1 VTTTVT
7 PPGRTPNGRWGLVL
21 GGGGVLGGA
30 WMVGALTAFEEV
42 HGLDPRTADLLV
54 GTSAGSVTAALF
66 GAGVSVAELRA
77 HQLGEPS
84 RSGPLARIGWDY
96 ETATGG
102 SLPPLPRWGL
112 GSAGLVSQGASRLL
126 QLPPTSVLSALMPE
140 GRGSLEMVGR
150 LVQSVQDEIGAPVGG
165 WSPHPGVRAVAMD
178 FESGRRV
185 VFGDPVSPPA
195 SLAEAV
201 MASCAVPGWYSPVT
215 IHGVRYID
223 GGASSSTNIDVAA
236 GQDLDQIFVLAPT
249 VSFST
254 DNPRSGPAR
263 MERAWRE
270 RVTRRALREVAKVH
284 VTGTDVTV
292 LGPGPE
298 DLEAMGFNLM
308 DVNRRRRVLDT
319 SLQTTR
325 LALSDP
331 EELEALLDTRVL
343 DAQVLDSQV
352 DEPRVDESA
361 PGELP
366 AKEVS

>member
-1 VTTTVT
+1 MTSTSPT
-7 PPGRTPNGRWGLVL
+7 GRAPTGRWGLVL

-30 WMVGALTAFEEV
+30 WMVGALTALQEV
-42 HGLDPRTADLLV
+42 HGLDPRDADLLV
-54 GTSAGSVTAALF
+54 GTSAGSVTGALL
-66 GAGVSVAELRA
+66 GAGVSVAELCA

-102 SLPPLPRWGL
+102 SRPPRPKWGL
-112 GSAGLVSQGASRLL
+112 GSAGLVAQGAGRLR
-126 QLPPTSVLSALMPE
+126 QLPPTAVLSALMPE

-150 LVQSVQDEIGAPVGG
+150 LVQAVQDEIGAPVAG
-165 WSPHPGVRAVAMD
+165 WSPHPGVRVVAMD

-201 MASCAVPGWYSPVT
+201 MASCAVPGWYSPMT

-236 GQDLDQIFVLAPT
+236 DEDLDEIFVLAPT

-254 DNPRSGPAR
+254 DHPSAPAAR
-263 MERAWRE
+263 MERAWRD

-284 VTGTDVTV
+284 ATGTDVTV

-298 DLEAMGFNLM
+298 DLAAIGFNLM
-308 DVNRRRRVLDT
+308 DVTRRRDVLDT
-319 SLQTTR
+319 SLLTTR
-325 LALSDP
+325 AALQDP
-331 EELEALLDTRVL
+331 EELDALMAAQP
-343 DAQVLDSQV
+343 DAG
-352 DEPRVDESA
+352 DEQ
-361 PGELP
+361 
-366 AKEVS
+366 EVV

>member
-1 VTTTVT
+1 MSTAAT
-7 PPGRTPNGRWGLVL
+7 PPGHTPNGRWGLVL

-30 WMVGALTAFEEV
+30 WMVGAMAALEEV

-54 GTSAGSVTAALF
+54 GTSAGSVTAALL
-66 GAGVSVAELRA
+66 GAGVSVRELQA

-102 SLPPLPRWGL
+102 SYPPRPRWGL
-112 GSAGLVSQGASRLL
+112 GSAGLVAQGASRLR

-150 LVQSVQDEIGAPVGG
+150 LVQAVQDEIGAPVGG
-165 WSPHPGVRAVAMD
+165 WSMHPGVRVVAMD

-195 SLAEAV
+195 SLADAV
-201 MASCAVPGWYSPVT
+201 MASCAVPGWYSPMT

-236 GQDLDQIFVLAPT
+236 DCDLDQIFVLAPT

-284 VTGTDVTV
+284 ATGTDVTV

-298 DLEAMGFNLM
+298 DLAAIGFNLM
-308 DVNRRRRVLDT
+308 DVTRRRRVLDM
-319 SLQTTR
+319 SMQTTR
-325 LALSDP
+325 AALEDP
-331 EELEALLDTRVL
+331 EELEALFI
-343 DAQVLDSQV
+343 SQAV
-352 DEPRVDESA
+352 EPDEPDVAAATETDE
-361 PGELP
+361 PDV
-366 AKEVS
+366 KEVS